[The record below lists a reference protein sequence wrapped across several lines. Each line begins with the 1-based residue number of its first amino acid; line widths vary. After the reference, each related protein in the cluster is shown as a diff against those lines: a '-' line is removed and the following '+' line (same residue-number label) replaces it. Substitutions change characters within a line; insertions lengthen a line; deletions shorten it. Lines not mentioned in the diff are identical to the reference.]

1 MRGAKPKLDVIP
13 GGLTRAPKAPEWLPE
28 EARAEWRRV
37 VPGLVERR
45 ILTADMVSIVE
56 TYCLHVG
63 LLKRAWATITR
74 EGEYIGDKRHPA
86 FVTIS
91 QSTAEVRRGAAEL
104 GLTPTSRPKLP
115 NVPEEEAADAFSLL
129 DL

>member
-1 MRGAKPKLDVIP
+1 MRGRKPDLQVIA
-13 GGLTRAPKAPEWLPE
+13 GGMSKAPRPPTWLPE

-37 VPGLVERR
+37 VPGLVSRR
-45 ILTADMVSIVE
+45 VLTADMVSILE

-63 LLKRAWATITR
+63 LVKRAWAAIAA
-74 EGEYIGDKRHPA
+74 EGEYVEGKRHAA
-86 FVTIS
+86 FTTLT

-115 NVPEEEAADAFSLL
+115 NLPEEETDAFADL

>member
-1 MRGAKPKLDVIP
+1 MRGDKPRLQVIP
-13 GGLTRAPKAPEWLPE
+13 GGLSKAPKAPAWLPE

-37 VPGLVERR
+37 VPGLIERR
-45 ILTADMVSIVE
+45 VLTADMTAILE
-56 TYCLHVG
+56 AYCLHVG
-63 LLKRAWATITR
+63 LVKRAWAAIAA
-74 EGEYIGDKRHPA
+74 EGEYVQGKRHGA
-86 FVTIS
+86 FTTLT

-115 NVPEEEAADAFSLL
+115 NLPEEEADGFADL